1 MVAPGV
7 RLSVPLVVEGQLRS
21 RVIAFYCGCDLRS
34 RVVRRGLVHGGRATS
49 SWEQMMDPGARLLSD
64 EELVAKGRP
73 DTKATA
79 LARARLWS

>member
-1 MVAPGV
+1 
-7 RLSVPLVVEGQLRS
+7 
-21 RVIAFYCGCDLRS
+21 
-34 RVVRRGLVHGGRATS
+34 
-49 SWEQMMDPGARLLSD
+49 MDPGERLLSD